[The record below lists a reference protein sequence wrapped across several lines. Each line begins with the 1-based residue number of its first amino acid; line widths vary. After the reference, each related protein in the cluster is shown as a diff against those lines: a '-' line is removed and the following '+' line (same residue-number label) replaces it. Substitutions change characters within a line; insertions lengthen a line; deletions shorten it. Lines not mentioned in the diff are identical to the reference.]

1 MAARG
6 DSPGTGVVAE
16 VDDGAAGSTTPS
28 APSRDEPAGSP
39 APPAASPG
47 GAPDVDP
54 SLEPDVFAR
63 GCTSRLL
70 LQDVTGRWG
79 ALALS
84 ALHQGPARFNAL
96 RRRVDGVSEKMLA
109 QTLQALER
117 DGLVL
122 RDVQGTIPPRVEYRL
137 TPLGGT
143 IAERLTD
150 LIELLEASMGDVTVA
165 QRAYDER

>member
-1 MAARG
+1 M
-6 DSPGTGVVAE
+6 
-16 VDDGAAGSTTPS
+16 
-28 APSRDEPAGSP
+28 
-39 APPAASPG
+39 
-47 GAPDVDP
+47 DVDP
-54 SLEPDVFAR
+54 RLEPDVFAR

-79 ALALS
+79 ALALG

-117 DGLVL
+117 DGLVV

-137 TPLGGT
+137 TPLGTT
-143 IAERLTD
+143 IAERVVD

-165 QRAYDER
+165 QRDYDAR